1 MNPLT
6 NRSPDMRKIPAA
18 PTQRLDIAMARM
30 LQENQELQPQMLLL
44 FEQSALMQREK
55 HLAFVRAGFTDDQAF
70 VLATK

>member
-1 MNPLT
+1 
-6 NRSPDMRKIPAA
+6 MRKIPAA

-55 HLAFVRAGFTDDQAF
+55 HLAFVRAGLPTTRHLFWQPSKGHT
-70 VLATK
+70 